1 MEIILEN
8 NFFFFE
14 FEGFILCSIF
24 VYIYI
29 YCNKG
34 IGVKQYHKRNQSI
47 EKNLISSI
55 YSN

>member
-29 YCNKG
+29 YIATKVLVLST
-34 IGVKQYHKRNQSI
+34 IIKEI
-47 EKNLISSI
+47 NLSRKI
-55 YSN
+55 

>member
-29 YCNKG
+29 ATKVLVLST
-34 IGVKQYHKRNQSI
+34 IIKEI
-47 EKNLISSI
+47 NLSRKI
-55 YSN
+55 